1 VTPSITP
8 QCGASGYDVDLNGF
22 AGDALTDGLLT
33 LRYLFQF
40 SGSVLTNGV
49 LGPGA
54 QRTNPVAID
63 AHLDCIRATMLDP
76 DGDGES
82 DPLTDGLLLLRYFFG
97 FRGAPLINGVIDSGE
112 CTRCD
117 APSIEAFI
125 AAGLS

>member
-1 VTPSITP
+1 V
-8 QCGASGYDVDLNGF
+8 
-22 AGDALTDGLLT
+22 ALSDGLLA

-40 SGSVLTNGV
+40 SGAVLTSGA

-54 QRTNPVAID
+54 QRTDPVAID

-82 DPLTDGLLLLRYFFG
+82 EPLTDGLLLLRYFFG
-97 FRGAPLINGVIDSGE
+97 FRGASLITGAVDINQ

-117 APSIEAFI
+117 APSIEVYI

>member
-1 VTPSITP
+1 MI
-8 QCGASGYDVDLNGF
+8 
-22 AGDALTDGLLT
+22 

-40 SGSVLTNGV
+40 SGAVLTNGA

-54 QRTNPVAID
+54 QRTDPAAIV
-63 AHLDCIRATMLDP
+63 AHLDCIRATLLDP

-82 DPLTDGLLLLRYFFG
+82 EPLTDGLLLLRYFFG
-97 FRGAPLINGVIDSGE
+97 FRGATLITGAVDTND

-117 APSIEAFI
+117 APSIEAYI